1 MLYFR
6 PERKQQISEKMVL
19 PKQNVPFGFS
29 ALPQSGSVLFR
40 CFESLTLKNFIISE
54 LILPEFCVSIS
65 D

>member
-6 PERKQQISEKMVL
+6 PERKQQIREKMVM

-40 CFESLTLKNFIISE
+40 SFESLTLKNFMISE
-54 LILPEFCVSIS
+54 
-65 D
+65 